1 MSGVKE
7 NETQGSKPV
16 EAAMKPGAHLA
27 NPAPLALGGFA
38 TTLLSV
44 SLAMMNF
51 RGVFT
56 QTIFMGDLCFVAG
69 IGLLIS
75 AQWEMV
81 RGNTFSYTVLSAYAF
96 FYGGYGVI
104 MIPVLGIVDAYGGY
118 TPEYHNALGFFVLL
132 WAVFNLF
139 FLLASCAVNIVYV
152 LLFLTLELC
161 LCFDAASSFAM
172 ADGLVETSANLMTA
186 AGAFAFVSSLL
197 GYYCVF
203 HGLCQEAVPFSI
215 PMGDTSRVWK
225 RWCNNT
231 TSQNS
236 KSEKDMA

>member
-1 MSGVKE
+1 MLCEFCSLH
-7 NETQGSKPV
+7 SPV
-16 EAAMKPGAHLA
+16 NHK
-27 NPAPLALGGFA
+27 
-38 TTLLSV
+38 
-44 SLAMMNF
+44 
-51 RGVFT
+51 
-56 QTIFMGDLCFVAG
+56 
-69 IGLLIS
+69 LI
-75 AQWEMV
+75 
-81 RGNTFSYTVLSAYAF
+81 
-96 FYGGYGVI
+96 
-104 MIPVLGIVDAYGGY
+104 
-118 TPEYHNALGFFVLL
+118 
-132 WAVFNLF
+132 LF
-139 FLLASCAVNIVYV
+139 CRNIVYI

-203 HGLCQEAVPFSI
+203 NGLCQEAVPFSI

-225 RWCNNT
+225 RWCKKT